1 MKEQKVI
8 ITSDTRVINDWLIS
22 GWKVVSVTAQHV
34 SAAPS
39 TAYTATQLTLKG
51 DFCFVLER
59 VTN

>member
-39 TAYTATQLTLKG
+39 TDYTATQLTLKG